1 MNLQEE
7 ITRVREL
14 MTLKEDT
21 NQKDILSEA
30 SPPRFSSKYAKEFA
44 EFLLQTVGKSTRSE
58 TLENLQKSLM
68 RQSNEAADFLRKIKA
83 QNFSDDAIEQ
93 FIKNLPEEDLYK
105 IFKELD
111 LAGLGMMEF
120 NRTWKKSFTDAIQK
134 NIGGLAGMSKREA
147 QKEYNKLMNYWK
159 KEIVGKGMG
168 RFPSGPPQEL
178 LPYYETMYQTM
189 RTSAEREFKKIYPD
203 VKIKGRSAWA
213 QQMNSRAMEDLT
225 PLTSEQIARL
235 ARRNANFVGNM
246 YQFMDIVTDYFRS
259 KMSLMEEMSQI
270 IKTLE
275 GTTTNPQALKDRLEH
290 IMVRM
295 QKKDVE
301 FAETYKRWVNTNVVG
316 NPNLKEELLS
326 LRGYERAR
334 ALAPNGDVIKQI
346 NEDIGTFWQR
356 RAKLNEQ
363 IRDVIFKWGKKWR
376 EKYGQSFWATVW
388 KKGELKELKSWFFTG
403 SKISPRDLVRI
414 GRELGIPR
422 AIMMGGKDIA
432 MSYFLWHF
440 YWALAET
447 LWEGLS
453 YTAYVNDWWLKDFW
467 YDQIYD
473 EEGNLEY
480 TPVTSD
486 DESYSFGMTAWN
498 NFIEGLDPTE
508 GWDDFI
514 NDPDL
519 ENLTKAA
526 MPGYGDNIYRGF
538 LRLWGELL
546 TGFAGSK
553 EAVKDFSDN
562 SNFNDT
568 INNFKDDVG
577 VLRDSLLNHMPEGVD
592 SVPPIAPQDDIPED
606 LLALLPEEV
615 HSHLEK
621 QTRNESNIKRGDYR
635 FTSLSRNTTIVLSKD
650 VNGDWCAVGDDG
662 ITYPLKSP
670 GVMESLLNFWE
681 NN

>member
-21 NQKDILSEA
+21 NQKVILSEA
-30 SPPRFSSKYAKEFA
+30 SPRFSSPYAKEFA
-44 EFLLQTVGKSTRSE
+44 EFLLQTIGKSTRSE

-83 QNFSDDAIEQ
+83 QNFSDDALEQ

-111 LAGLGMMEF
+111 LVGLGLLEY

-134 NIGGLAGMSKREA
+134 NIGALTGTSKREA
-147 QKEYNKLMNYWK
+147 QREYNKLMNYWK

-178 LPYYETMYQTM
+178 LPYYESMYQTM
-189 RTSAEREFKKIYPD
+189 QTSAEREFKKIFPD

-213 QQMNSRAMEDLT
+213 QQMNSRAIEDLR
-225 PLTSEQIARL
+225 PLTDDQIARL
-235 ARRNANFVGNM
+235 SRRNANFVGNM

-275 GTTTNPQALKDRLEH
+275 SLPTNPQALEDRLEH

-301 FAETYKRWVNTNVVG
+301 FAKTYERWVNANVVG
-316 NPNLKEELLS
+316 NPTLKEELLK
-326 LRGYERAR
+326 LKGYQRAR
-334 ALAPNGDVIKQI
+334 ALAPDGDVIKQI
-346 NEDIGTFWQR
+346 NKDIGTFSQR

-363 IRDVIFKWGKKWR
+363 IKDIIFKWGDSWKA
-376 EKYGQSFWATVW
+376 KYGRGFWATVF
-388 KKGELKELKSWFFTG
+388 KKGELKEFKSWFLTG
-403 SKISPRDLVRI
+403 SRISAPDLVRI
-414 GRELGIPR
+414 GRELGIPK
-422 AIMMGGKDIA
+422 AIMMAGKDIA
-432 MSYFLWHF
+432 MSYFLWHA
-440 YWALAET
+440 YWAFIET

-453 YTAYVNDWWLKDFW
+453 YTAFVNDWVFKGFW

-480 TPVTSD
+480 TPVTGD
-486 DESYSFGMTAWN
+486 DESYSLWMTALN
-498 NFIEGLDPTE
+498 NLIEGLDPTE
-508 GWDDFI
+508 GWGVFI

-519 ENLTKAA
+519 ENLTKVA
-526 MPGYGDNIYRGF
+526 MPGLGDNLYR
-538 LRLWGELL
+538 RMIDLWGELM
-546 TGFAGSK
+546 TGFEGSK
-553 EAVKDFSDN
+553 EAVKDFQNN
-562 SNFNDT
+562 SNSNDT
-568 INNFKDDVG
+568 IKNALNDAD
-577 VLRDSLLNHMPEGVD
+577 VLRDSLINNMPEGVD

-606 LLALLPEEV
+606 LLALLPEKV

-621 QTRNESNIKRGDYR
+621 QTRDESNIKRGDYR
-635 FTSLSRNTTIVLSKD
+635 FSSLSRNTTIVLSKD
-650 VNGDWCAVGDDG
+650 ENGDWCAVGDDG
-662 ITYPLKSP
+662 KTYPLKRP
-670 GVMESLLNFWE
+670 EIMESLVSFWE